1 MPEEKILPA
10 AHPSMRRSEEFRLDQ
25 FIGQLHILEVFDGR
39 CAETNVV
46 ERVVA
51 HTVSTS
57 FDVGKQL
64 RIFTHVVAYHK
75 ESGFDAVMVERVEN
89 PRGGLW
95 DGAVV
100 EGDIYRLLITFHP
113 PDGAGIEPSQPF
125 AALFD

>member
-1 MPEEKILPA
+1 MGRTEK
-10 AHPSMRRSEEFRLDQ
+10 FRLDQ
-25 FIGQLHILEVFDGR
+25 FVGQPHILEVFDGR

-51 HTVSTS
+51 HTVPPS
-57 FDVGKQL
+57 FDVGKQF
-64 RIFTHVVAYHK
+64 RIFTHVVAHHK
-75 ESGFDAVMVERVEN
+75 ESCFDAVMVERVEN

-100 EGDIYRLLITFHP
+100 KGDIYRLLITFHP

-125 AALFD
+125 AGLFD